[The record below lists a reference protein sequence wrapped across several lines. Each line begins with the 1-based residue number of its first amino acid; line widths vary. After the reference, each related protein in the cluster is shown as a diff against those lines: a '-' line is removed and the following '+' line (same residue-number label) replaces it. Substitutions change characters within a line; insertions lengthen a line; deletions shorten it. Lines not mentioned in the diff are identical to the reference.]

1 LKIKNLG
8 GVKKAGWAIWDFAKS
23 LKTAEQFKTKIGSL
37 LKRIG
42 ENAVGIRGTLDACKR
57 LLDRALD

>member
-8 GVKKAGWAIWDFAKS
+8 GVKKAGWAIFAKS

-42 ENAVGIRGTLDACKR
+42 ENAVGIRGTLDACKP